1 MYRAIGLL
9 RPDTDFTLDQ
19 AQARLAEKLPG
30 FAIARDGEQI
40 VASQGDWWIAMRL
53 ASGRDVQLETEG
65 LVGHV
70 AGIEPTEAEEYIST
84 GRRVEVWTDIPDPF
98 MEHFNDYL
106 GVVEVL
112 KSFNGLLAVDPNERG
127 VL

>member
-9 RPDTDFTLDQ
+9 RPDTDFTLDE
-19 AQARLAEKLPG
+19 AQARLAAKLPG
-30 FAIARDGEQI
+30 LGISRDRDQI

-53 ASGRDVQLETEG
+53 AAGPDVQMEVEG
-65 LVGHV
+65 LVSHV
-70 AGIEPTEAEEYIST
+70 AGIEPSEAEEYVST
-84 GRRVEVWTDIPDPF
+84 ARRVEVWTDIPDPF

-106 GVVEVL
+106 SVVEVL